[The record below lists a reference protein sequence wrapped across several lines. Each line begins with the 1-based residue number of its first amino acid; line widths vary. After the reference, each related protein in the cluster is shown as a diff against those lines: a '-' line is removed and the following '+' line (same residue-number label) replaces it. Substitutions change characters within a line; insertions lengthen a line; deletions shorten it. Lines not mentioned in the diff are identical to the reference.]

1 MGRTSDARER
11 LIDEAAR
18 LFHSRSYES
27 VGVQELCDAA
37 DVHKGSFY
45 HFFPSKE
52 DLAGAVIEAQW
63 EATCETV
70 LDPALAEDV
79 PPLARIE
86 RMFAALTRAQRSAKR
101 SGGRTPGCPLANL
114 AGEVCNYEPKLR
126 RKLERVYDEMQKRF
140 ESTLAAAV
148 AARELPPG
156 TDVVAKAEALVALV
170 DGAMLLSAVHDDP
183 NTAARL
189 GALALTL
196 LKG

>member
-79 PPLARIE
+79 PPLAR
-86 RMFAALTRAQRSAKR
+86 
-101 SGGRTPGCPLANL
+101 
-114 AGEVCNYEPKLR
+114 
-126 RKLERVYDEMQKRF
+126 
-140 ESTLAAAV
+140 
-148 AARELPPG
+148 
-156 TDVVAKAEALVALV
+156 
-170 DGAMLLSAVHDDP
+170 LSLIHI
-183 NTAARL
+183 
-189 GALALTL
+189 
-196 LKG
+196 